1 MRKLA
6 LLLLV
11 MVFALALPAVAAT
24 FENVLIRNGDQSFM
38 DGNSDDMDVSGLG
51 RHYAYFERNG
61 VAYAIRDTAT
71 LGRLSKLL
79 EPQRALGREQARV
92 GEQQAALGQKQAAL
106 GAKQAALGAEQVDA
120 RGAHAR
126 ELARR
131 QEELADRQR
140 ELADQQ
146 QPLAAEQRR
155 LAGRQREAA
164 RIARPQLEKIFEEA
178 IRSGVAQR
186 R

>member
-11 MVFALALPAVAAT
+11 FALPASAAT
-24 FENVLIRNGDQSFM
+24 FGTVIIRNGDHSFTQ
-38 DGNSDDMDVSGLG
+38 GRADDADLSGLG
-51 RHYAYFERNG
+51 RRYAYFERNG
-61 VAYAIRDTAT
+61 VAWVIRDAAT
-71 LGRLSKLL
+71 LERLHQLL

-92 GEQQAALGQKQAAL
+92 GEQQAAVGAKQAAI
-106 GAKQAALGAEQVDA
+106 GVKQAALGAEQIHA

-131 QEELADRQR
+131 QSELADRQR
-140 ELADQQ
+140 ELADEQE
-146 QPLAAEQRR
+146 PLAEQQRE
-155 LAGRQREAA
+155 LAAKQREAL
-164 RIARPQLEKIFEEA
+164 RVARPQLEKIFEDA
-178 IRSGVAQR
+178 IRSGIAVR